1 MAAAVL
7 AAAAPRREADETVSI
22 HGTAPI
28 DSTACETWCLTEYH
42 HEAGVRIAVPWMD
55 TMCTDAA
62 CTGCSECASDASPP
76 PAAAATTATT
86 LREGGPPSSPPL
98 PTTST
103 GGYPSPPSPPPTSTP
118 SPTIDWQSKFEFDI
132 GPFDCKAHLAK
143 VRHRSVRR

>member
-1 MAAAVL
+1 MRHAGVSAAERADLLALLHGTQDSPNAMV

-62 CTGCSECASDASPP
+62 CSGCSECASDSSAA
-76 PAAAATTATT
+76 AAAATTATT
-86 LREGGPPSSPPL
+86 LRRGDLPMLACATGP
-98 PTTST
+98 
-103 GGYPSPPSPPPTSTP
+103 
-118 SPTIDWQSKFEFDI
+118 
-132 GPFDCKAHLAK
+132 
-143 VRHRSVRR
+143 